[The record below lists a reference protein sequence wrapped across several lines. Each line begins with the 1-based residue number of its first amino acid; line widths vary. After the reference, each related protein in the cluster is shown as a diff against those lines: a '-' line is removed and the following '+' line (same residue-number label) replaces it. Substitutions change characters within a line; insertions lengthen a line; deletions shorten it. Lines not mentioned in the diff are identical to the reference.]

1 MLLYHVICILSFNIL
16 ANIMLDLN
24 AWRAST
30 PQSSHDETRDHI
42 FIILFIVLT
51 FRATTNVSKE
61 VVDRFLVAYL
71 KLFDRL
77 YFSILK
83 LVNAISRKTKADD
96 TNILISHA

>member
-1 MLLYHVICILSFNIL
+1 MES
-16 ANIMLDLN
+16 LDTTEHT
-24 AWRAST
+24 ST
-30 PQSSHDETRDHI
+30 RRDHI

-83 LVNAISRKTKADD
+83 LVNASRKTKADD